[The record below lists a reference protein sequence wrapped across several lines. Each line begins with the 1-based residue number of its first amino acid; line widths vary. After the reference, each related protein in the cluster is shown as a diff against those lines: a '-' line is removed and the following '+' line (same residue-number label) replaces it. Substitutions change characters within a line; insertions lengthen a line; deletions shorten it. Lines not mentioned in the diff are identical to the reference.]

1 MVVANDS
8 TNSMRSSA
16 MYVFFSSPFGI
27 SSAKNH
33 PHWLLDIHNNL
44 STCGIFRLAH
54 IKYSVRVVHEKDF
67 FKTTVCA

>member
-1 MVVANDS
+1 MVMANDS

-16 MYVFFSSPFGI
+16 MYVFSSPFGI

-33 PHWLLDIHNNL
+33 PRWLLDIHNNNL

-54 IKYSVRVVHEKDF
+54 IKYSVNYSSEKAF